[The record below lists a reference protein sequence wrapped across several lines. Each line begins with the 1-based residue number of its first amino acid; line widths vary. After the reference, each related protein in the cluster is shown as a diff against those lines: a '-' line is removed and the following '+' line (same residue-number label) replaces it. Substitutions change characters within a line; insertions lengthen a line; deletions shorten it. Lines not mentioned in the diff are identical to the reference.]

1 MSRKGAYTQEYVSD
15 LMKKVD
21 FELLEKYKNQSA
33 PIKVRCNICCE
44 VVHTRLMNII
54 EGGRPRCSCSNYTKF
69 DKEKTINMLL
79 ERGLKPLEEYVG
91 NTNKAWRM
99 VCLKCNNEIS
109 PTLKNIRRGRRCKFC
124 NRRVFPPFDK
134 EKTINMLLERGLKP
148 LEEYVGT
155 TNKAWRMVCLE
166 CNNEISP
173 TLSNI
178 KKGQGCRF
186 CNQGNKKYDDTIG
199 RVYLLHHK
207 KEKVLKIGITNQS
220 GLRLNKY
227 NNDWSLIQYVE
238 LPTGRMAY
246 DLEKEIL
253 RLWRV
258 DMGLGIAI
266 NDTNPIL
273 QKASGGYT
281 ETANEVGLNKAVD
294 KIYEWIHQGHATDL
308 LKR

>member
-1 MSRKGAYTQEYVSD
+1 VRQDIVNNFWIKPSMSRKGAYTQEYVSD

-54 EGGRPRCSCSNYTKF
+54 EGGRPRCSCSNYTK
-69 DKEKTINMLL
+69 
-79 ERGLKPLEEYVG
+79 
-91 NTNKAWRM
+91 
-99 VCLKCNNEIS
+99 
-109 PTLKNIRRGRRCKFC
+109 
-124 NRRVFPPFDK
+124 FDK